1 MFRFTTSVT
10 VSALTAAAEEDVT
23 ISEPR
28 VRVGDVIVANTLAA
42 PETGLV
48 ILAAWVD
55 AVGSI
60 KLRLGNVNASDALTG
75 GATDFRICVLR

>member
-10 VSALTAAAEEDVT
+10 VSALAAAAEEDVT

-28 VRVGDVIVANTLAA
+28 VRVGDVIVANTLSA
-42 PETGLV
+42 PATGLV

-55 AVGSI
+55 AAGSI
-60 KLRLGNVNASDALTG
+60 KLRLGNVAASGLSG
-75 GATDFRICVLR
+75 GATNFRICVLR